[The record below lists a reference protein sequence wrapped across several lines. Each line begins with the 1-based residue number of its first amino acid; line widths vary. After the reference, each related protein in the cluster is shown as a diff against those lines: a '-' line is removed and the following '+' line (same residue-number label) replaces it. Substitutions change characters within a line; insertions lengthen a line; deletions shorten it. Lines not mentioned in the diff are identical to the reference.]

1 MDKAAGKSPAQ
12 KRYPTELKDRA
23 VRMVAELRREDPTDT
38 SVISRVARQLGV
50 GIESL
55 RQWVKQADV
64 DAGARDGLST
74 EEREELRGLRKEVKE
89 LRRANDI
96 LRAAASFM
104 SSASLCRLSR
114 RAMTLNLFAA
124 GGRK

>member
-1 MDKAAGKSPAQ
+1 MDKPAGKSPAQ

-23 VRMVAELRREDPTDT
+23 VRMVAELRREDPGDL

-50 GIESL
+50 GVESL

-64 DAGARDGLST
+64 DAGSRGGVST

-96 LRAAASFM
+96 LRAAASFFG
-104 SSASLCRLSR
+104 AELDRQQKR
-114 RAMTLNLFAA
+114 
-124 GGRK
+124 